1 MNRISIFNSILIV
14 SIIVLLKNEII
25 IAHDNSNPNFKDE
38 WAVHIEGGIE
48 KAQEYASRHGLQLVH
63 QVRKLNIYRKNNHFI
78 KY

>member
-1 MNRISIFNSILIV
+1 MNRISILNSILIV

-25 IAHDNSNPNFKDE
+25 IASDHDNSNPQFIDE

-63 QVRKLNIYRKNNHFI
+63 QVRKLKFI
-78 KY
+78 IKIVFL